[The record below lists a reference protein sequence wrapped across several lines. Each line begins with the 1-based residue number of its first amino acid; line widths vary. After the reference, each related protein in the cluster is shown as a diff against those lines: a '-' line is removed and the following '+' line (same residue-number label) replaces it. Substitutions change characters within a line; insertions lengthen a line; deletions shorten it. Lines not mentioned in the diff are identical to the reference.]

1 MDPVRFPLRIDG
13 RGRTAVGSYEQH
25 VEDLLEQLLF
35 TTMGERVNRPDFG
48 GGLLQM
54 IFAPGGDELAAATK
68 FLVEGAVQQWLGD
81 VLLLE
86 SVDANQNDGRLTVR
100 VAYRVRRT
108 QERQQV
114 TLERPLS

>member
-1 MDPVRFPLRIDG
+1 VNHIRFPLRIDG

-25 VEDLLEQLLF
+25 IEDLLEQLLF
-35 TTMGERVNRPDFG
+35 TNMGERVNRPDFG
-48 GGLLQM
+48 SGLLQM
-54 IFAPGGDELAAATK
+54 TFAPGGDELAAATR

-86 SVDANQNDGRLTVR
+86 AVDATQEDGRLTVR

-108 QERQQV
+108 QDRRQV
-114 TLERPLS
+114 VLERPLS

>member
-1 MDPVRFPLRIDG
+1 MDHVRFPLRIDG

-35 TTMGERVNRPDFG
+35 TNMGERVNRPEFG
-48 GGLLQM
+48 SGLLQM
-54 IFAPGGDELAAATK
+54 TFAPGSDEIAAATK

-86 SVDANQNDGRLTVR
+86 SVDASQDDSRLTVR

-108 QERQQV
+108 LDRQQV
-114 TLERPLS
+114 VFERPL